1 MKKFFFFWILL
12 LFAPLAMQA
21 QNEDFQ
27 APDYDAIHKKM
38 TDDPNLYPSIEARFL
53 NADLSLTDEEIGIFY
68 FGKVFRDDYSPYH
81 NIEWTKNI
89 RDIMTSDNIKSSIL
103 KKELKNI
110 DKTLSEY
117 PVSLECIFIK
127 YVICLELYGQ
137 GSKEEQRA
145 RFMVSAL
152 LNTIFA
158 TGDGSSMESAIH
170 VSHVPDEHTLMQLG
184 GLRWKSQ
191 SLHEN
196 DGQIYDS
203 FELEENEDGIE
214 ELYFNITPCFN
225 AHSAE
230 LRRASS
236 SENEFSNRI
245 EIPLGTRVTLR
256 LKEDKK
262 GTFQAAIIDQKP
274 FSGEVNEATFSSEN
288 NSDIV
293 ELVFTQEKVYGGK
306 EKVVLCAK
314 SFNDKA
320 LAFDSSIQYH
330 GKKTF
335 ESTSNVGWFP
345 KAFMQEQWQ
354 TGIVKIR
361 LENIRIMK
369 Q

>member
-1 MKKFFFFWILL
+1 MKNFFFFWILL

-21 QNEDFQ
+21 QNGDFQ

-110 DKTLSEY
+110 DKTLSKY

-152 LNTIFA
+152 LNTIFS

-170 VSHVPDEHTLMQLG
+170 VTHVPDEHTLMQLG
-184 GLRWKSQ
+184 GMSWKSQ

-196 DGQIYDS
+196 EGQYYDR
-203 FELEENEDGIE
+203 FELKENEDDIE

-225 AHSAE
+225 ALSAE
-230 LRRASS
+230 LGGASS

-262 GTFQAAIIDQKP
+262 GTFQAAIIDKQP

-288 NSDIV
+288 DPDIV
-293 ELVFTQEKVYGGK
+293 ELIFTQTKIDGNWEQ
-306 EKVVLCAK
+306 VVLCAK

-320 LAFDSSIQYH
+320 LSFDSSIQYR
-330 GKKTF
+330 GKKGF

-345 KAFMQEQWQ
+345 KALMREQWYP
-354 TGIVKIR
+354 GIVKIR
-361 LENIRIMK
+361 LENIRIMER
-369 Q
+369 

>member
-1 MKKFFFFWILL
+1 MKKYFFFWILL
-12 LFAPLAMQA
+12 LFTSLAMQA
-21 QNEDFQ
+21 QNKDFQ
-27 APDYDAIHKKM
+27 APDYDAIHKEM
-38 TDDPNLYPSIEARFL
+38 IDNPNLYPSIEARFL

-68 FGKVFRDDYSPYH
+68 FGKVFRDDYSPYN

-110 DKTLSEY
+110 NKTLSKY
-117 PVSLECIFIK
+117 PVSLECIAIK
-127 YVICLELYGQ
+127 YIICLELYGQ
-137 GSKEEQRA
+137 GSIEEQRA
-145 RFMVSAL
+145 RFQVSAL
-152 LNTIFA
+152 LMTIFA

-170 VSHVPDEHTLMQLG
+170 VTHVSDENTLMQLG
-184 GLRWKSQ
+184 GMSWKSQ

-196 DGQIYDS
+196 EGQYYDR
-203 FELEENEDGIE
+203 FELEKNEDDIE
-214 ELYFNITPCFN
+214 ELYFNITPCFK
-225 AHSAE
+225 ALSAE
-230 LRRASS
+230 LGGASS
-236 SENEFSNRI
+236 SENEFSDRI

-262 GTFQAAIIDQKP
+262 GSFQAAIIDKQP
-274 FSGEVNEATFSSEN
+274 FSGEVNEETFSSEN
-288 NSDIV
+288 DPDIV

-320 LAFDSSIQYH
+320 LSFDSSIQYH

-345 KAFMQEQWQ
+345 KVLMQEQWQ
-354 TGIVKIR
+354 PGIVKIR
-361 LENIRIMK
+361 LENIRIMER
-369 Q
+369 

>member
-1 MKKFFFFWILL
+1 MKNFFFFWILL
-12 LFAPLAMQA
+12 LFAPLVIQA

-89 RDIMTSDNIKSSIL
+89 REIMTSDNIKSSIL

-110 DKTLSEY
+110 DKTLSKY

-152 LNTIFA
+152 LNTIFS

-170 VSHVPDEHTLMQLG
+170 VTHVPDEHTLMQLG
-184 GLRWKSQ
+184 GMSWENQ

-196 DGQIYDS
+196 EGQYYDR
-203 FELEENEDGIE
+203 FELKENEDDIE

-225 AHSAE
+225 ALSAE
-230 LRRASS
+230 LGGASS

-262 GTFQAAIIDQKP
+262 GTFQAAIIDKQP

-288 NSDIV
+288 DPDIV
-293 ELVFTQEKVYGGK
+293 ELVFAQEKVYGGK

-330 GKKTF
+330 GKTKF
-335 ESTSNVGWFP
+335 ESTSNVGWYP
-345 KAFMQEQWQ
+345 KVLMQEQWQ
-354 TGIVKIR
+354 PGIVKIR
-361 LENIRIMK
+361 LENIRIMER
-369 Q
+369 